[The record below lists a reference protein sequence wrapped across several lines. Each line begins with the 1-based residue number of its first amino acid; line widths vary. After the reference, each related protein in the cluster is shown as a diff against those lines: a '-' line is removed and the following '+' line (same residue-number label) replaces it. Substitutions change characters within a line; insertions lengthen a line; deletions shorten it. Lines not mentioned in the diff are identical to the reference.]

1 MCYYYD
7 GGKMKSVGIICEYNP
22 FHNGHLKHLNEVKE
36 MFPGYTIILVMS
48 GNFTERGD
56 VSIISKWDK
65 TEIALKAG
73 IDLVI
78 ELPFFFASQSADIF
92 ARGAI
97 QILNHLKVDAI
108 VFGSESNNVNN
119 LIEMAKITNS
129 KKYDKLVKNYLDD
142 GCNYPTALSKAI
154 YDLSGKKIIKPN
166 DILGLSYIK
175 EIINLN
181 SNIKP
186 ISIKR
191 DDNFNDS
198 FLYED
203 ITSSTSIREHLKN
216 NQTIDNQVP
225 DFVKPYLNNKLHL
238 LKYKILTS
246 INILSNFQT
255 VDEGIQNRIMKF
267 IINSNSYNEFILKIK
282 TKRYTY
288 NRLNRMF
295 IHILCNFTKE
305 EANYFH
311 DVEYIRVLGFN
322 SNGRNYLN
330 KIKKDVNIPIIT
342 NYSSIKNRMLNLEF
356 RTTCVYASILENEEA
371 TKLIEKEYKNFP
383 IIY

>member
-1 MCYYYD
+1 
-7 GGKMKSVGIICEYNP
+7 MKSVGIICEYNP
-22 FHNGHLKHLNEVKE
+22 FHNGHLKHLEEVKN
-36 MFPGYTIILVMS
+36 MFPNHAIILVMS

-97 QILNHLKVDAI
+97 QILNHLKVDAV
-108 VFGSESNNVNN
+108 VFGSESNNINN
-119 LIEMAKITNS
+119 LIEMAKVSTS
-129 KKYDKLVKNYLDD
+129 KKYDKLVKNYLDE
-142 GCNYPTALSKAI
+142 GYNYPTSLSKAI
-154 YDLSGKKIIKPN
+154 YDLTGKKIIKPN

-175 EIINLN
+175 EIIKLN
-181 SNIKP
+181 STIKP

-198 FLYED
+198 FLYDD

-216 NQTIDNQVP
+216 NEIIDKQVP
-225 DFVKPYLNNKLHL
+225 DFVKPYLNNKLFFIDDYFNII
-238 LKYKILTS
+238 KYKILTS
-246 INILSNFQT
+246 IDHLQNYQT
-255 VDEGIQNRIMKF
+255 VDEGIQNRIIKF
-267 IINSNSYNEFILKIK
+267 IINSNSYNDFILKIK

-305 EANYFH
+305 EASLFY

-322 SNGRNYLN
+322 NNGRKYLN
-330 KIKKDVNIPIIT
+330 EIKKDVSIPIIS
-342 NYSSIKNRMLNLEF
+342 NFSSIKNKMLNLEF
-356 RTTCVYASILENEEA
+356 KTTCVYASILSSEEA
-371 TKLIEKEYKNFP
+371 TKLIEKEFKNSP